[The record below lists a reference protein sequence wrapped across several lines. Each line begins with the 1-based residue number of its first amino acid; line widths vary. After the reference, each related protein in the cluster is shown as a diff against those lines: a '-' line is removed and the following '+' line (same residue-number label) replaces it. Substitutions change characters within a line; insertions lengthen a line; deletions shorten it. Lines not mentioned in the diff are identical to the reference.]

1 MTHSHLLP
9 GLQSFTH
16 LKIADFIFYHRLSY
30 VSIYQHAIQGLIAQS
45 QPQFRWRHSAVILIH
60 PDMDPSPKI
69 TSPHSS
75 CLNPNFSWS
84 KQSKPPIFPWK
95 KMKKKPSVTW
105 STAMARASSPGW
117 SFYAPWWLFPSCQV
131 GRSNLGRGCGMRVP
145 LKGPRCVQTAENMS
159 PYHVF
164 KSGAR
169 YGILM
174 ETSWNYNRLL
184 VAIEWWLHEVG
195 LDVCAPWLGVLER
208 VPTYSRDW
216 DFTSKLTQI
225 DARICI
231 YVCVCVL

>member
-95 KMKKKPSVTW
+95 KMKKTISDLIHSHGTCFFSRLKFLR
-105 STAMARASSPGW
+105 ALMA
-117 SFYAPWWLFPSCQV
+117 V
-131 GRSNLGRGCGMRVP
+131 
-145 LKGPRCVQTAENMS
+145 
-159 PYHVF
+159 
-164 KSGAR
+164 
-169 YGILM
+169 
-174 ETSWNYNRLL
+174 
-184 VAIEWWLHEVG
+184 
-195 LDVCAPWLGVLER
+195 
-208 VPTYSRDW
+208 
-216 DFTSKLTQI
+216 SKLPGGKIKPGTWMWDEGSPQGTQMCPNCWEYESLP
-225 DARICI
+225 RF
-231 YVCVCVL
+231 